1 MNRYFYIVIPTC
13 NGEIMD
19 DPYLYTSNGIASH
32 SNIVDELFDGYKE
45 VTIYRIDTK
54 TYELLEV
61 E

>member
-19 DPYLYTSNGIASH
+19 DPYLYSSNGIATR
-32 SNIVDELFDGYKE
+32 SNIIEELFDGYKE

-61 E
+61 R